1 MKLSTDKMLA
11 GIAGILA
18 VLALLGIGAAPVT
31 MLAIAVILLAVMV
44 FI

>member
-1 MKLSTDKMLA
+1 MNLSTDRVLA

-18 VLALLGIGAAPVT
+18 VLALLGIGAEPVT
-31 MLAIAVILLAVMV
+31 MLAIAVILLVVMV